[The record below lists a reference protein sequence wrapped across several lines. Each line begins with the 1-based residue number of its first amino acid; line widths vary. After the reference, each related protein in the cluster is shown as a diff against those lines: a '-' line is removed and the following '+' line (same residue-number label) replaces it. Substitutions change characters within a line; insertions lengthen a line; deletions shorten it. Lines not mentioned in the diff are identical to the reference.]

1 MTSHTLP
8 HYAIDGTNEAFYF
21 CRPVMDKNAT
31 LQELKIESA
40 SSTNMIDRERYLF
53 DVKRYLFDVMS
64 NSTSRCLAI

>member
-8 HYAIDGTNEAFYF
+8 HYAIDRTNEAFYF

-53 DVKRYLFDVMS
+53 DVMS